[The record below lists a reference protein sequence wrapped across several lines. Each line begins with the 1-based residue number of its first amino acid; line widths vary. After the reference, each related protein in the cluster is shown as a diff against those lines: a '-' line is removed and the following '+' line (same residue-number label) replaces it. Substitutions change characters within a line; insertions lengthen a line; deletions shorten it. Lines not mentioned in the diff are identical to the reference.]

1 MHAPDRGRPS
11 GRGAREPASRPLTD
25 DPLLRQPHDQREHPG
40 RPSHQPLDLRHQ
52 VGRGSLV
59 ATGHLR
65 SGPGAKLPVTDRP
78 DTGGEHVH
86 SQLRRRSTAYGEVPT
101 LHVGRRPVRGDA
113 PDPGLRTPSS
123 VIRPTTHV
131 RRPVAGAGSAHPPCA
146 AARSLSDSRA
156 ARNTC
161 VRYPGRVVEPHDRTG
176 RPPKGTTSTS
186 ASANTQ
192 RAGAPPP
199 PPPAEITCSG
209 RHSVNPL
216 AGDERGRQAGIR
228 EAGRKQNEPLRR
240 GRGNRFAG
248 PDSQRT

>member
-123 VIRPTTHV
+123 VIRPTTHA
-131 RRPVAGAGSAHPPCA
+131 RRPVAGTGSVHPPWA
-146 AARSLSDSRA
+146 AVRSLS
-156 ARNTC
+156 
-161 VRYPGRVVEPHDRTG
+161 GFKG
-176 RPPKGTTSTS
+176 RPKHMCSTPRPSRRASRPHWTTVKGDQLTS
-186 ASANTQ
+186 ASTNTQ
-192 RAGAPPP
+192 
-199 PPPAEITCSG
+199 
-209 RHSVNPL
+209 
-216 AGDERGRQAGIR
+216 QAGIR
-228 EAGRKQNEPLRR
+228 EAGRKQNEPLRH